1 MLTIISLVS
10 NVSMP
15 SHQWT
20 PNETYLEQFVRRFK
34 EWNKHHDNIVNEM
47 HMFSLLTDVKT
58 SNETRKET

>member
-1 MLTIISLVS
+1 
-10 NVSMP
+10 MP
-15 SHQWT
+15 SHQRT

-58 SNETRKET
+58 SNETRK